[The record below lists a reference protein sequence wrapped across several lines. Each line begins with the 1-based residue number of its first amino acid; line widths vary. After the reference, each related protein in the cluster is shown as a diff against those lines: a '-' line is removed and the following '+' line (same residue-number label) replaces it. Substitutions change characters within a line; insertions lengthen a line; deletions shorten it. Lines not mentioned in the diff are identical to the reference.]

1 VGYRGK
7 TYEQARAR
15 DLRSEG
21 WTYTEIMEA
30 LGVSKSSVSL
40 WCRDVRVDE
49 EALAARRRNRYLI
62 GNQGARQRGPNRLQR
77 VKQAEIDRLNV
88 EGAERIGT
96 LADRDL
102 LIAGAALYA
111 GEGSKRDGAVRF
123 TNSDPRMIALF
134 LRWFRLC
141 FSVDESR
148 LRLRLYLHEGLDL
161 VEANEFWADLT
172 AIPTTQFIRPYR
184 ARPDASIRVTKHPMG
199 CPTVIYSCAPTHR
212 AVMGLVH
219 ALLACDVALPG

>member
-1 VGYRGK
+1 
-7 TYEQARAR
+7 
-15 DLRSEG
+15 
-21 WTYTEIMEA
+21 
-30 LGVSKSSVSL
+30 
-40 WCRDVRVDE
+40 
-49 EALAARRRNRYLI
+49 
-62 GNQGARQRGPNRLQR
+62 

-134 LRWFRLC
+134 LRWFRSC
-141 FSVDESR
+141 FAVDESR

-161 VEANEFWADLT
+161 AEANEFWADLT
-172 AIPTTQFIRPYR
+172 AIPIAQFSRPYR
-184 ARPDASIRVTKHPMG
+184 ATPDASIRVTKHPMG
-199 CPTVIYSCAPTHR
+199 CPTVIYSCALTHR